1 MTSNWHSM
9 TVEVVCAELQT
20 SISEGISSEQAE
32 LKLKQFGPN
41 VWGEQ
46 VKTSPWRIF
55 LNQFIN
61 YMVPTLV
68 VAAGLSWVFGE
79 LLDAIVILVILILN
93 AVLGFIQEFR
103 ADNALAALK
112 TLSTPWAVVVRD
124 GQVKNVEV
132 DTLIPGDVVLL
143 EEGSRVPAD
152 LRLGESTRLQVD
164 EAVLTGESF
173 PVEKSH
179 EQVFDQAAELSER
192 FNMVFMGTVVT
203 QGVAKGVVTNTGKAT
218 QMGQISKL
226 LENNIERETPLSL
239 RMEELG
245 KVLLGFSAAIIV
257 LFTIFG
263 YWQGHDLF
271 SMIHTGISLAVAVIP
286 EGLPAIVTVSL
297 ALGVQRLIKRKALI
311 RRLPA
316 VETLGSASVICTD
329 KTGTLTEN
337 KMTVTTLWSNGT
349 ELEVLPDS
357 SGLAGFFRKD
367 GKSIDPNENPTWKLT
382 LLCGALCNNASLR
395 VTMEDENKTDN
406 EKKQWIVQGD
416 PTEGALLVAATKAGW
431 DRKRL
436 REWKRIKEYPFD
448 SIRKQMSVIVEDV
461 SKQRLLFVKGAP
473 EMLLDRCVSWLDA
486 KGETL
491 PLNDLERNRFLEAN
505 DLMASRAMRVL
516 ALAHVPLDNNTEL
529 PPEDNANNLTFL
541 GLMGIIDPV
550 QEGVKGAVQN
560 CLDAGIRIVMITGD
574 QPATAK
580 AIASELGLLADN
592 SAVVTGKELAEISP
606 ESFVE
611 KVKNITVYAR
621 TTPLQKLQ
629 IVKAWQEQKQVVA
642 MTGDGVND
650 APALKAADIGIAMG
664 RKGTDVAKEAA
675 SLILV
680 DDNFNTIAAAVE
692 EGRGI
697 YENIRKTIRF
707 LLGGNTGELVTMVLA
722 LVIGLPLPLVP
733 LQILWIN
740 LLTDGLPAVAL
751 GADSNEDNLMRIAPR
766 PTNEGIFA
774 RGLAAKI
781 INRGVMIGL
790 VTLGLFSWSLERNQG
805 DLPLAQTI
813 AFATLATA
821 QLVHA
826 FDARS
831 SISIFRR
838 KLLANQF
845 LNITVFISF
854 LLLIAVIYVPALQG
868 MFHTR
873 SLPPADWGLI
883 ILASLIPSL
892 SMSLYSELIA
902 RLKPAVSN
910 SRLH

>member
-1 MTSNWHSM
+1 
-9 TVEVVCAELQT
+9 
-20 SISEGISSEQAE
+20 
-32 LKLKQFGPN
+32 
-41 VWGEQ
+41 
-46 VKTSPWRIF
+46 
-55 LNQFIN
+55 
-61 YMVPTLV
+61 
-68 VAAGLSWVFGE
+68 
-79 LLDAIVILVILILN
+79 
-93 AVLGFIQEFR
+93 
-103 ADNALAALK
+103 
-112 TLSTPWAVVVRD
+112 
-124 GQVKNVEV
+124 
-132 DTLIPGDVVLL
+132 
-143 EEGSRVPAD
+143 
-152 LRLGESTRLQVD
+152 
-164 EAVLTGESF
+164 
-173 PVEKSH
+173 
-179 EQVFDQAAELSER
+179 
-192 FNMVFMGTVVT
+192 
-203 QGVAKGVVTNTGKAT
+203 
-218 QMGQISKL
+218 
-226 LENNIERETPLSL
+226 
-239 RMEELG
+239 
-245 KVLLGFSAAIIV
+245 
-257 LFTIFG
+257 
-263 YWQGHDLF
+263 
-271 SMIHTGISLAVAVIP
+271 
-286 EGLPAIVTVSL
+286 
-297 ALGVQRLIKRKALI
+297 
-311 RRLPA
+311 
-316 VETLGSASVICTD
+316 
-329 KTGTLTEN
+329 
-337 KMTVTTLWSNGT
+337 
-349 ELEVLPDS
+349 
-357 SGLAGFFRKD
+357 
-367 GKSIDPNENPTWKLT
+367 
-382 LLCGALCNNASLR
+382 
-395 VTMEDENKTDN
+395 
-406 EKKQWIVQGD
+406 
-416 PTEGALLVAATKAGW
+416 
-431 DRKRL
+431 
-436 REWKRIKEYPFD
+436 
-448 SIRKQMSVIVEDV
+448 
-461 SKQRLLFVKGAP
+461 
-473 EMLLDRCVSWLDA
+473 
-486 KGETL
+486 
-491 PLNDLERNRFLEAN
+491 
-505 DLMASRAMRVL
+505 
-516 ALAHVPLDNNTEL
+516 
-529 PPEDNANNLTFL
+529 
-541 GLMGIIDPV
+541 MGIIDPV

-611 KVKNITVYAR
+611 KVKKITVYAR

-664 RKGTDVAKEAA
+664 LKGTDVAKEAA

-722 LVIGLPLPLVP
+722 LMIGLPLPLVP

-740 LLTDGLPAVAL
+740 LLTDGLPALAL

-781 INRGVMIGL
+781 LNRGVMIGL

-838 KLLANQF
+838 YLLANQF

-854 LLLIAVIYVPALQG
+854 LLLLAVIYVPALQG